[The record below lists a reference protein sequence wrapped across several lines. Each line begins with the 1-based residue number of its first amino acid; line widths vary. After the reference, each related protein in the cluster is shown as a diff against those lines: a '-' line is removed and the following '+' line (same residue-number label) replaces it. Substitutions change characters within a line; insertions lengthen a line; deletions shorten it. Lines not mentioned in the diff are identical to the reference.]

1 MKNVSQENSDGE
13 TVQKKNKTNDFS
25 NLTEADL
32 IPEDDADKDYV
43 IESSGESEESEYE
56 PSEPEKTSTKVI
68 QKVKVSKKVQ
78 VKQKAK
84 KTSKTDHKT
93 KVSVEKPIRKRKKTA
108 TAQKTGEEPQSMYF
122 NL

>member
-32 IPEDDADKDYV
+32 ISEDDADKDYV
-43 IESSGESEESEYE
+43 IKSSGESEESEYE
-56 PSEPEKTSTKVI
+56 PSEPEKISTKVI
-68 QKVKVSKKVQ
+68 QKVKVSKTVQ

-108 TAQKTGEEPQSMYF
+108 TAQKTGEEPQSMNF